1 AIHISTSLV
10 TLYIDIIFTYSP
22 STPMSYRFAYTTLF
36 RSSVMTGPVPP
47 TMPLATPPAT
57 PRPEKSRAS
66 NFWFRSTGGISVGR
80 SFGGTMVWK
89 PCGGGFADTTASG
102 GSSCGGGGGGG
113 GGAFTTNSIGR
124 SLSFCTASAAPWV
137 ALMATRTSTTCT
149 TIERM
154 ACPRLR
160 CLTGLDSIRFSNTA
174 TPPPGGQC
182 DWSVG

>member
-36 RSSVMTGPVPP
+36 RSSVMTRPVPP

-80 SFGGTMVWK
+80 SFGG
-89 PCGGGFADTTASG
+89 
-102 GSSCGGGGGGG
+102 
-113 GGAFTTNSIGR
+113 R
-124 SLSFCTASAAPWV
+124 SEEH
-137 ALMATRTSTTCT
+137 TSELQSRENFVC
-149 TIERM
+149 
-154 ACPRLR
+154 RLVVE
-160 CLTGLDSIRFSNTA
+160 L
-174 TPPPGGQC
+174 
-182 DWSVG
+182 